1 MTLLSTWQRSFTS
14 LIERP
19 QAVLGMTIG
28 LIVIALVGAAIAA
41 APLLDTVS
49 SQPDPSYGPTAFDQ
63 PLLTDL
69 SWRDPSWLT
78 GLGMSWSF
86 AGLATLLLFA
96 LGDAVLIRAAAG
108 PWPGARAAW
117 GDAVRCAPALLTI
130 SAVSLLYLALCNATL
145 QVALGSVLQGWGK
158 RVESETA
165 GIWWWVLP
173 EVLFVIAALPGKL
186 AADLARASIGAQ
198 GTRFGLRALGRGI
211 RGVASSWRPWAIR
224 GVGLMLEAAVIG
236 TFVATRSLWDARTA
250 VSAGLALGAALL
262 LIGLRLFV
270 HAGYLGSLARWQR
283 GN

>member
-1 MTLLSTWQRSFTS
+1 MTLMSAWQCSFAS

-19 QAVLGMTIG
+19 LAVLGMTSG
-28 LIVIALVGAAIAA
+28 LVLIALAGAAIAA

-49 SQPDPSYGPTAFDQ
+49 SQPDPVYGPSAFDQ

-69 SWRDPSWLT
+69 PWRDPSWLT
-78 GLGMSWSF
+78 GLGISWSL

-117 GDAVRCAPALLTI
+117 GDALRCAPALLTI

-145 QVALGSVLQGWGK
+145 QVALGSVLEAWG
-158 RVESETA
+158 RRAESETA
-165 GIWWWVLP
+165 GIWWWALP
-173 EVLFVIAALPGKL
+173 EVLFLIAALPGKL
-186 AADLARASIGAQ
+186 AADLARASIAAQ
-198 GTRFGLRALGRGI
+198 GTRSGLRALSRGF
-211 RGVASSWRPWAIR
+211 RGVVSSWRPWAIR
-224 GVGLMLEAAVIG
+224 GVALMLDTAVIG
-236 TFVATRSLWDARTA
+236 AFTGTRSLWDARTA
-250 VSAGLALGAALL
+250 VWAGLALGAALL